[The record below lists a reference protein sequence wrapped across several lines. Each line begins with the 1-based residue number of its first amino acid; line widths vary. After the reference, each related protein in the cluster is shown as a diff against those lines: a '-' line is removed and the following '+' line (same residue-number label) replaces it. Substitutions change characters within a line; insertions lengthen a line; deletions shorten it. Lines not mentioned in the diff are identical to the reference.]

1 LSLLARGGRALVA
14 VLPQWIVARVIV
26 LAALGVAH
34 FVVDRTH
41 PSAAT
46 AARVHQGLSGWD
58 AGWDQTIAR
67 FGYAP
72 LGHQALRFFPLY
84 PLVGRA
90 LAELPGVG
98 ASAALIVVANLGA
111 LVAAALLAVLVRR
124 ETGDARLAS
133 LSVWVLCLAPPA
145 YVLVMGYAEGLL
157 LALIIGCFLA
167 VRREAPWWWLA
178 ALLGYAAGLTRPLG
192 VLVAVPI
199 AWEAV
204 RRWQDGAL
212 GQRVVAAV
220 ASVAPLAGAGTF
232 LAWSAGTQGDGWLP
246 LRVQVQDGH
255 GALHHH
261 VGTALHVPWVVVVV
275 VLVVLCW
282 WRLPAAYG
290 AFATAV
296 VAAALSGTNLD
307 SFERYA
313 LTAFPLVVVAATLIR
328 SEWLERGV
336 LTLAAAGLGGY
347 AVLAF
352 LGIVVP

>member
-1 LSLLARGGRALVA
+1 
-14 VLPQWIVARVIV
+14 
-26 LAALGVAH
+26 
-34 FVVDRTH
+34 
-41 PSAAT
+41 
-46 AARVHQGLSGWD
+46 
-58 AGWDQTIAR
+58 
-67 FGYAP
+67 
-72 LGHQALRFFPLY
+72 
-84 PLVGRA
+84 
-90 LAELPGVG
+90 
-98 ASAALIVVANLGA
+98 
-111 LVAAALLAVLVRR
+111 
-124 ETGDARLAS
+124 
-133 LSVWVLCLAPPA
+133 VLCLAPPA

-255 GALHHH
+255 HGGLSDPLRTLLDDARGALHHH